1 LPGNSIS
8 QMKKNEVPQDEGN
21 LSKSNMKE
29 LVYATDENGDYTTAL
44 SSGWE
49 PKSIALSNS
58 LEDINERI
66 ADALARVKEGKASP
80 IVYFMER
87 NKMDLNILAGYVNMW
102 KWRIKKHFK
111 PKVFAGLSDRVLQ
124 RYADA
129 FEITLAELKKFKA
142 E

>member
-1 LPGNSIS
+1 
-8 QMKKNEVPQDEGN
+8 MKKNEVPQDEGN

-29 LVYATDENGDYTTAL
+29 LVYATDENGNYTTAL

-49 PKSIALSNS
+49 PKTIALSNS

-66 ADALARVKEGKASP
+66 EEAKQRVKEGKASP
-80 IVYFMER
+80 IVYFMEL
-87 NKMDLNILAGYVNMW
+87 NKMDMNVLAGYVGMW
-102 KWRIKKHFK
+102 KLRIKKHFK

-129 FEITLAELKKFKA
+129 FNISLSELKKFKA